1 MVLPACDLYV
11 LHIGRRRVLA
21 GSDVLALTAIHEE
34 IALLPIGDAGRDIVQ
49 PVRRIVASV
58 RRHLDSERRGVRR
71 AVGDELAEEIG
82 RAHVWTP
89 VTNAHLVC
97 RLLLEKKNTKSKSTI
112 NKNNDI
118 TKV

>member
-71 AVGDELAEEIG
+71 AVGDEFAEAVRSEEHTSELQSLMRISY
-82 RAHVWTP
+82 ACCCLKT
-89 VTNAHLVC
+89 
-97 RLLLEKKNTKSKSTI
+97 KKNQTSTI
-112 NKNNDI
+112 H
-118 TKV
+118 